1 MHSSA
6 SIKDMKGE
14 TIPPR
19 WNNCRV
25 SLVYLRPPEVCRCW
39 FTCRVILRRNLLKS
53 SAAVT
58 MQAPGGHRGHSLQPV
73 TAVPGCEGFPAR
85 ALSLIFLS
93 RLSQWGWGG
102 GGEGEEDCFFL
113 CWKWSSDFCDD
124 VFSAMEQNPDGG
136 AIMIVWC
143 SVGGENGAC
152 REWATA
158 LEPAICQ
165 GGPPP
170 MTRTPGYSHSCFS
183 PLTSLAVAL
192 WEYRDFYGWM
202 CCGRFSAVVV
212 LEHKQ
217 TLSRLHRE
225 CCVYPPVCLSLF
237 ARQVVKSVYFWS
249 RCPSCM

>member
-1 MHSSA
+1 MLVHRQSDTAEKPAEKLSCCNHGGTWR
-6 SIKDMKGE
+6 SQ
-14 TIPPR
+14 R
-19 WNNCRV
+19 
-25 SLVYLRPPEVCRCW
+25 SLC
-39 FTCRVILRRNLLKS
+39 
-53 SAAVT
+53 AAC
-58 MQAPGGHRGHSLQPV
+58 H
-73 TAVPGCEGFPAR
+73 CC
-85 ALSLIFLS
+85 S
-93 RLSQWGWGG
+93 RLWRFSSSCVVVDISLAFKSVGVGRGVG

-170 MTRTPGYSHSCFS
+170 MTRTPDYSHWCFS
-183 PLTSLAVAL
+183 PLASLAVAL

-202 CCGRFSAVVV
+202 YCGRFSAVVV